1 MYAAPQPSATPG
13 VKQEKPNLV
22 GVRNK
27 QRKGVQKAQAK
38 FEPLAFRDQLIKHL
52 ESVPERDFDAVAAK
66 LDVLGNQLDYRK
78 YEQQLFE
85 LLLVGGLLAP
95 GGGFLDDGA
104 AKSTFSVTGSAKE
117 PVEVSDVK
125 SIVDVFNK
133 LTRRYKYL
141 QKGFEETALPS
152 ILQYSNKF
160 SQIDQEKLAVATAL
174 FVAVGL
180 VSASVV
186 LSLKKDHLVKD
197 GQFGLVEMRVTETFD
212 SSSDASLTG
221 TSVRMLT
228 SFLKAFLATE
238 SIDQLSL
245 VLRKGGVIDLE
256 AFFPPSKQNAAEL
269 SAHFKGAG
277 LSGVVDFYIK
287 QKAGK
292 AKEETLARLREY
304 VSDEADYDEIMSY
317 LEAVHKRGILSEP
330 EFISIAWAGLTSGID
345 MGAKP
350 ELLPDLAVKEIKS
363 IAPLLEP
370 FTNKP
375 ATEVAL
381 INTIQIWCYE
391 NTKLMPA
398 FAKIL
403 KVLYSLDVL
412 SDQAIIYW
420 HSKGSKTQARQ
431 HFLDAAGP
439 LVNFLK
445 EQEEE
450 DGSDEE

>member
-52 ESVPERDFDAVAAK
+52 ESVPERDFDAVASK

-85 LLLVGGLLAP
+85 LLLVGGLLTP

-197 GQFGLVEMRVTETFD
+197 G
-212 SSSDASLTG
+212 

-238 SIDQLSL
+238 SIEQLSL
-245 VLRKGGVIDLE
+245 ALRKGGVTDLE
-256 AFFPPSKQNAAEL
+256 AFFPPSKQNATEL

-292 AKEETLARLREY
+292 AKEDTLARLREY
-304 VSDEADYDEIMSY
+304 VSDEADYDEIMGY

-363 IAPLLEP
+363 FTPLLEP

-450 DGSDEE
+450 EDESDDE

>member
-52 ESVPERDFDAVAAK
+52 ESVPERDFDAVASK

-85 LLLVGGLLAP
+85 LLLVGGLLTP

-197 GQFGLVEMRVTETFD
+197 G
-212 SSSDASLTG
+212 

-238 SIDQLSL
+238 SIEQLSL
-245 VLRKGGVIDLE
+245 ALRKGGVTDLE
-256 AFFPPSKQNAAEL
+256 AFFPPSKQNATEL

-292 AKEETLARLREY
+292 AKEDTLARLREY
-304 VSDEADYDEIMSY
+304 VSDEADYDEIMGY

-363 IAPLLEP
+363 FAPLLEP

-450 DGSDEE
+450 EDESDDE